1 MTLPT
6 AQPAAPTEAP
16 PLELPARRRAEEHYW
31 LWVMCLLGLD
41 YFSTL
46 AYQPSL
52 TYEFTGRLG
61 PIATAIVV
69 LVTLLGALPIYCY
82 LAGRSPRGDG
92 SLGLLERLVRGWR
105 GKTLVLVLL
114 GFAATDFTMLKAI
127 SLADASVHLLNNAV
141 FRGHEVHGLVDWVN
155 AQVPGSL
162 NSQPLLDNQL
172 AVTLLLG
179 IIGFFF
185 WYLLRKGFN
194 RKVLY
199 VAVPLV
205 LAYLILN
212 GMLMGAGIWRL
223 AQQPALIEAWY
234 EQVQSGDWII
244 RAPYWSHDDWRSILV
259 LSFLFLP
266 SVALGLSGF
275 ELSMIIMPQVKGRSG
290 EPAAQPATRI
300 RNTRKV
306 LATAALVMSIYLLAA
321 VVVTTIFI
329 PEHQFRDDGDAANR
343 ALAYLAHGSPLTTGP
358 EPLAPFCGIVF
369 GTAYDIVTILVLCLA
384 GTSVM
389 TALAVLLPQFL
400 LRFGMEFRWAD
411 RWGLLLVVF
420 AVINLLV
427 TLAFQA
433 RVEDQRGA
441 YATGVLVLISSAGL
455 VSTFDKRK
463 ALHAAQHGALWRMFA
478 RIDLVYYAGFA
489 GLFVLT
495 TLAVMVQTPSGLGIA
510 LCFIAAIVA
519 MSVVSRAWRADEL
532 RTIGFE
538 FKNEESKFLWD
549 SLRLA
554 DFPVLVPHRPG
565 HQSCGDK
572 EKEIRAQHQLM
583 PEVDIVFL
591 EIDLGD
597 PSDFFQRLLV
607 EVLRQDTRV
616 VIHVHNCVSVPH
628 AIAAVALEM
637 SRSSVPPAL
646 HFGWTELDMLSA
658 SWSYLAFGEGNVPWK
673 VRELIHRAEK
683 DPAKRPRVIVG

>member
-1 MTLPT
+1 M
-6 AQPAAPTEAP
+6 
-16 PLELPARRRAEEHYW
+16 
-31 LWVMCLLGLD
+31 WVLCLLGLD

-61 PIATAIVV
+61 PIATVLIV
-69 LVTLLGALPIYCY
+69 LATLLGALPIYCY
-82 LAGRSPRGDG
+82 LAGRSPRGEG
-92 SLGLLERLVRGWR
+92 SLGLLERLIRGWR

-127 SLADASVHLLNNAV
+127 SLADAAVHFLKNAH
-141 FRGHEVHGLVDWVN
+141 FGGGHVHIIVAWMNDQLPEPAD
-155 AQVPGSL
+155 S
-162 NSQPLLDNQL
+162 PLFDDQL
-172 AVTLLLG
+172 MVTLILV
-179 IIGFFF
+179 IVGFAF
-185 WYLLRKGFN
+185 WFLMRRGFN
-194 RKVLY
+194 RNVLY

-205 LAYLILN
+205 AAYLLLN
-212 GMLMGAGIWRL
+212 GILLAAGIWRL
-223 AQQPALIEAWY
+223 AERPELIDEWLR
-234 EQVQSGDWII
+234 QVQTGDWVIH
-244 RAPYWSHDDWRSILV
+244 APPWAQDNWIQIVV

-275 ELSMIIMPQVKGRSG
+275 ELSMIIMPQVKGKPG
-290 EPAAQPATRI
+290 EPASQPATRI

-306 LATAALVMSIYLLAA
+306 LVSAAAIMSVFLLAA
-321 VVVTTIFI
+321 VVVTTLFV
-329 PEHQFRDDGDAANR
+329 PEERLRPDGDATNR
-343 ALAYLAHGSPLTTGP
+343 ALAYLAHGGALATGDAS
-358 EPLAPFCGIVF
+358 LAPFCGPAF

-411 RWGLLLVVF
+411 RWGLLLGAF
-420 AVINLLV
+420 ALINLLV
-427 TLAFQA
+427 TLAFEA
-433 RVEDQRGA
+433 SVEHQRGA
-441 YATGVLVLISSAGL
+441 YATGVLALITSASVVTAL
-455 VSTFDKRK
+455 DKRQ
-463 ALHAAQHGALWRMFA
+463 ALLATERGWLWRLLA
-478 RIDLVYYAGFA
+478 RINWLYFTAFA
-489 GLFVLT
+489 LLFALT

-510 LCFIAAIVA
+510 LCFIAAIVG
-519 MSVVSRAWRADEL
+519 MSVISRALRADEL

-538 FKNEESKFLWD
+538 FMNAESKFLWD

-565 HQSCGDK
+565 HQSRADK
-572 EKEIRAQHQLM
+572 EKEIRAHHQLTAQ
-583 PEVDIVFL
+583 VDIVFV
-591 EIDLGD
+591 EIEMGD

-607 EVLRQDTRV
+607 DVVREETRV
-616 VIHVHNCVSVPH
+616 VIRVHNCVSVPH
-628 AIAAVALEM
+628 ALAAVALEM

-658 SWSYLAFGEGNVPWK
+658 SWSYLAFGEGNIPWK